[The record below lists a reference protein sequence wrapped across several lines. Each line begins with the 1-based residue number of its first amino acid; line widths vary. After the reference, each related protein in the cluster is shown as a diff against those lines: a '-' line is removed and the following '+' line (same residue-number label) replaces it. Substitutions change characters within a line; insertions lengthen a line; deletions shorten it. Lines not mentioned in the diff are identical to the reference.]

1 MEHSINPNHSETQRK
16 LDSLEIK
23 NFRCL
28 KDFKIPS
35 LKRINL
41 FTGKNNTGKSTILE
55 AIAIYATKGDL
66 RLIMQLLDER
76 GENIKPKQAEDYLK
90 IFSSLFTDR
99 IFGLGSEDV
108 ISIGSIEKITSEEN
122 KPSSHSNSVILEFV
136 EFVNTIEKNEQGFVT
151 GKKQFVQNGE
161 NGIKE
166 VYKYGF
172 AIGNGINSE
181 VFSFDEAE
189 RFLRYYFGFNNGN
202 LQYVRGRN
210 IDSKNNSKLFDNI
223 ALTDKEQNVID
234 SLKIIEPA
242 TERITFVEEGRDE
255 RVAIIKLSDSQR
267 LPLKSMGDGINR
279 VLTMILAL
287 VNSDNGFLL
296 VDEFENGLH
305 YTIQEQLWNIIFL
318 MSQRLN
324 VQVFATTHSED
335 CIRAFESVL
344 NSSGNTQA
352 GKLIRLDN
360 KNGKIIPVEFDAK
373 DLEITNR
380 NDIEIR

>member
-1 MEHSINPNHSETQRK
+1 MEHSVNLNHSETQRK
-16 LDSLEIK
+16 LESLEIK

-66 RLIMQLLDER
+66 RLIVQLLDER
-76 GENIKPKQAEDYLK
+76 GENFKTKRAEDYFK
-90 IFSSLFTDR
+90 IFLSLFTDR
-99 IFGLGSEDV
+99 IIEGSEEV
-108 ISIGSIEKITSEEN
+108 ISIGSIEKRASEEN
-122 KPSSHSNSVILEFV
+122 KPPSHNNFITLKFV
-136 EFVNTIEKNEQGFVT
+136 KYNDQGFVNE
-151 GKKQFVQNGE
+151 KSRFVQGDE
-161 NGIKE
+161 DGIEE
-166 VYKYGF
+166 VYKLG
-172 AIGNGINSE
+172 IEIVNGMGSK
-181 VFSFDEAE
+181 FFPFDDTEKI
-189 RFLRYYFGFNNGN
+189 FRYSIGFNSIRFNSRD
-202 LQYVRGRN
+202 LQYVKGRN
-210 IDSKNNSKLFDNI
+210 IDSENNSKLFDNI

-242 TERITFVEEGRDE
+242 TERITFVGENRSE
-255 RVAIIKLSDSQR
+255 RIAVIKLSDSQR

-296 VDEFENGLH
+296 IDEFENGLH
-305 YTIQEQLWNIIFL
+305 YTIQEQLWKIIFL

-344 NSSGNTQA
+344 NSSDNMQI

-360 KNGKIIPVEFDAK
+360 KNGMIIPVEFDAA
-373 DLEITNR
+373 DLEIVNR
-380 NDIEIR
+380 NNIEIR